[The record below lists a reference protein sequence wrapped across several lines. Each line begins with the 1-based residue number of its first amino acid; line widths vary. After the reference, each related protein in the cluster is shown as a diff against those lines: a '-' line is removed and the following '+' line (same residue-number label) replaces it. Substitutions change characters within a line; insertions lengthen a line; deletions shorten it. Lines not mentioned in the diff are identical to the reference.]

1 MRRRC
6 LFRPPHC
13 PAPYAVS
20 KLNKR
25 KESVMELLWMALL
38 AGLVG
43 AVGGL
48 VWACARL
55 VAQAPAGR
63 G

>member
-1 MRRRC
+1 MRGDA
-6 LFRPPHC
+6 LFSPPH
-13 PAPYAVS
+13 ARAAYAVLT
-20 KLNKR
+20 LNQR
-25 KESVMELLWMALL
+25 KESVMELLWIALF
-38 AGLVG
+38 AGLVA

-48 VWACARL
+48 VWACAQL